1 MGFSLKSDKIISVL
15 FHPVFMPVY
24 GLALILSA
32 NTPFGYLP
40 YQVKRLL
47 FLIIVVNNVFLPI
60 SLLPILRHMNFISS
74 WSMNEKE
81 ERMVPLI
88 VVTILYAVTSF
99 IIFRFPV
106 PGFLKVF
113 FISVF
118 LVSLILTMINFR
130 WKISLHSTGMG
141 AMIALIMFLSFR
153 MYSPLFWYLVFA
165 VFAGGLVLSSRL
177 RLMIHSPRQVWY
189 GCSLGF
195 VSTTFFLIFFQQ
207 FV

>member
-1 MGFSLKSDKIISVL
+1 MGFSLKSDKIISIL
-15 FHPVFMPVY
+15 FHPVFIPVY

-47 FLIIVVNNVFLPI
+47 FLIIVVNNVLLPL

-74 WSMNEKE
+74 YSMDEKE
-81 ERMVPLI
+81 ERMVPL
-88 VVTILYAVTSF
+88 VVASILYAVTSY

-106 PGFLKVF
+106 PGFLKS
-113 FISVF
+113 FILSVF
-118 LVSLILTMINFR
+118 LVSVILTIINFR
-130 WKISLHSTGMG
+130 WKISLHSTGIG
-141 AMIALIMFLSFR
+141 AMIALIMFLAFR
-153 MYSPLFWYLVFA
+153 LYSPLFWYLVFVA
-165 VFAGGLVLSSRL
+165 VAGGFVLSSRL
-177 RLMIHSPRQVWY
+177 RLMIHTPRQVWY

-195 VSTTFFLIFFQQ
+195 VSTTFFLLFFQK

>member
-1 MGFSLKSDKIISVL
+1 MKSDKIISVL

>member
-1 MGFSLKSDKIISVL
+1 MSFSVKSDKVVSVL
-15 FHPVFMPVY
+15 FHPLFIPVY

-32 NTPFGYLP
+32 DTPFGYLP

-47 FLIIVVNNVFLPI
+47 FLIIVVNNVFLPV
-60 SLLPILRHMNFISS
+60 SLLPILRHLNFISS
-74 WSMNEKE
+74 WSMNERE

-88 VVTILYAVTSF
+88 VATILYAVTSY

-106 PGFLKVF
+106 PGFLKSF
-113 FISVF
+113 IISVF
-118 LVSLILTMINFR
+118 LVSVILTMINFR
-130 WKISLHSTGMG
+130 WKISLHSTGIG

-153 MYSPLFWYLVFA
+153 LYSPLFWYLVLA
-165 VFAGGLVLSSRL
+165 AIAGGLVLSSRL
-177 RLMIHSPRQVWY
+177 RLMIHTPRQVWY

-195 VSTTFFLIFFQQ
+195 VSTTFFLLFFQQ